1 MAVTEQ
7 QADTITDDM
16 LNASPPCAA
25 YVRNVRCPEPSVTRL
40 VFGCA
45 FCGKRYAA
53 FVCGTHDRQIQAGM
67 ALTRCCRAT
76 TLFIRYL

>member
-1 MAVTEQ
+1 MLAAV
-7 QADTITDDM
+7 I
-16 LNASPPCAA
+16 PCAA

-40 VFGCA
+40 VYGCA
-45 FCGKRYAA
+45 FCGKHYTA